1 MNNILLKNY
10 TNTEYANFA
19 VYANETQRRIEDFN
33 GDKYALLPTEIL
45 QNGQIVDISQTHEYI
60 AEQIQKRKDAFY
72 KEFIKTSKGCLRL
85 KTKVGDLIALLPSI
99 TLGVQITGKLNANE
113 IVLYPEP
120 DFTIER
126 TQEQLEQWL
135 LANQYYN
142 EEMTLQEYMLIVIEI
157 TQAIKSLFNS

>member
-1 MNNILLKNY
+1 MFYRIRENKIYDCSDCKYAEGCLENEIDYQEYLKN
-10 TNTEYANFA
+10 T
-19 VYANETQRRIEDFN
+19 
-33 GDKYALLPTEIL
+33 DKYAVV
-45 QNGQIVDISQTHEYI
+45 NGTIQDISQTPEYI

-72 KEFIKTSKGCLRL
+72 KDFIKTSKGCLRL

-120 DFTIER
+120 DFSIER
-126 TQEQLEQWL
+126 TQEQMEKWLEE
-135 LANQYYN
+135 NQYKN